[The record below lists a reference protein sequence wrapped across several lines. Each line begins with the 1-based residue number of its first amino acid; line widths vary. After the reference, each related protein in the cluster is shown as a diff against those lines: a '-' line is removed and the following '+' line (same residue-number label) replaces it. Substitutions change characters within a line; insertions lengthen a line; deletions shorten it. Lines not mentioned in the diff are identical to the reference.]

1 MAPATGTPTGSV
13 TFKDGTTTIGTINLN
28 AKSPDVA
35 AFTTSALSVKSH
47 SITADYLG
55 ATGTTAYAGSNS
67 ALLSQVVSA
76 ASTTTALSPP
86 AGPLVSGQPI
96 TLTATV
102 AVTTPGSGT
111 PTGSVTFKDG
121 TTTLGTSNLN
131 GLAADVATYTTSTKL
146 LASGS
151 PHSLTAT
158 YSASTSDLGSVSKP
172 VSLTVGLSGT
182 TTAFTVTPPQPWV
195 SGQALTIL
203 ATVAPLAPGTGTPTG
218 TVTFYNGSTKLG
230 SGTLNKAATDQTTFV
245 AKLPAPAT
253 NSLTAVYAGDTNY
266 NTSTT
271 TNVIEPVAPAQTTTV
286 LQSSKN
292 PSVNG
297 QPVTFTATVTVKSPG
312 SGTPTG
318 QVTFTNGST
327 TLGTGTLGANG
338 VATYATSTLSVGA
351 AHTIT
356 ATYGGDANDA
366 ASLPSTALSQV
377 VNADPTNTTI
387 SSSANPSVI
396 GQPVTFTATVAA
408 AAPGAGIPSGTVTF
422 NLGTSTLTGT
432 LNGKTPD
439 QATVTTSSL
448 PFGTAQSI
456 TATYGTDGDFASS
469 TSAALAQTINAAQT
483 VTTVTSS
490 KNPSPSG
497 TPVTYTAT
505 VAAKAPGAG
514 TPTGTVTFEDGTT
527 VLCSPVPLGTQGATC
542 VESAF
547 TQPGSHTITATF
559 SSATKSFVASTGS
572 LTQVNQGPTTT
583 ALTSTP
589 NPSVSGQSVTY
600 TATVK
605 VSAGTGAP
613 TGQVSFYDGTTLLG
627 TGALNGASTDAATF
641 STGFAVFGTSSI
653 TATYAGSAS
662 FTASTSPVLTQT
674 VHPAG
679 TTTAVSAAPN
689 PSVSGQSVTLTA
701 TVAVTAP
708 GTGAPAGT
716 VDFYDGTTLLGTGS
730 LNGLSP
736 DTATF
741 SVGLP
746 AAGSPHQISATY
758 VGTAAY
764 ATSTSGKVAEIVT
777 KSATT
782 TTLSAPSSTSVS
794 GEHVTYSA
802 MVAPTAPGTG
812 TASGTVA
819 FFEAGTAI
827 PSCSARSLTS
837 GVATCSLTYA
847 GPGPHAITA
856 VYSGDSNFTISTSGP
871 LAHSVNQAATT
882 TALTSDT
889 SPSVIGQSVT
899 FTATVTATTPGAG
912 TPTGTV
918 SFFDGTTSF
927 GTGTL
932 AGGVAT
938 FTTSS
943 LSVASHPVTAVY
955 EGDTDFTTST
965 SNPALTQTVNQDATS
980 ASVTSATSPSVFG
993 QSVTFTATVTPSA
1006 PGAGTPTGTVSFFDG
1021 TTSLGTGTLDAS
1033 GVATSPPT
1041 AGLSVG
1047 DHAIT
1052 AVYDGDTDFTAST
1065 SAAFTQTVNQGATST
1080 SVTGAPG
1087 PSVFG
1092 QSVTFT
1098 ATVTPSAPGAG
1109 TPTGTVEF
1117 FDGTTSLGTG
1127 TLTAGV
1133 ATFTTSSL
1141 SVASHPVTAVYEG
1154 DTDFTTS
1161 TSTAFSQTVDQAAT
1175 ATSLSINPS
1184 PSVFGQSVTFT
1195 ATVTPSAPGAGT
1207 PTGTVSF
1214 FDGTTSLGS
1223 GTLTAGVATFSTA
1236 ALSVGVLGH
1245 PITATYD
1252 GDTDFTTSTSTPATT
1267 QVVDQAATSTSVTG
1281 GPSPSVIGQSVT
1293 FTATVTAT
1301 TPGAGT
1307 PTGTVSF
1314 FDGTTSFG
1322 TGTLAGGV
1330 ATFTTSSLS
1339 VASHPVTA
1347 VYEGDTDFTTSTSN
1361 PALTQTVNQDA
1372 TSASVTSATSP
1383 SVFGQSV
1390 TFTATVTPSAPGA
1403 GTPTGTVSF
1412 FDGTT
1417 SLGTGTLDASGV
1429 ATSPPTAGLS
1439 VGDHAIT
1446 AVYDGDTDFTASTS
1460 AAFTQT
1466 VNQGATSTSVTGAPG
1481 PSVFGQ
1487 SVTFT
1492 ATVTPSA
1499 PGAGT
1504 PTGTVEFFDGT
1515 TSLGTGTLTAGVA
1528 TFTTSSLSVASHP
1541 VTAVYE
1547 GDTDFTTST
1556 STAFSQTVGKASTDT
1571 FVFSSSPSLAGQ
1583 SVTFDVTV
1591 LAKGPGAGF
1600 PTGGVTLYENGT
1612 AFSCG
1617 PSGLVVLDGSGKGTC
1632 STTYP
1637 LPGAYAIT
1645 ASYPGDPNFLASTS
1659 GQSPTQTVNR
1669 DQTGYSVVAGN
1680 GALFTYG
1687 DATSFGTVA
1696 PSQLNKP
1703 LIGLVKTPDE
1713 QGYWEVAA
1721 DGGVFTFGDARFYG
1735 SMGGQHLN
1743 APVVGFASTPDGKGY
1758 WEVASDG
1765 GIFAFGDAHFYGSM
1779 GGQHLNRP
1787 VVGIA
1792 STPSG
1797 NGYWEVASD
1806 GGVFAFGDAAPHGNT
1821 VGIHLNSPIVGIAA
1835 TPDGTGYWLV
1845 GADGGVFA
1853 EGSATFY
1860 GSMAGKPLNRPVVG
1874 ILATPNGKGY
1884 WLVGA
1889 DGGVFD
1895 FGGAGFFSDPA
1906 LPVSG
1911 APIIGIG

>member
-1 MAPATGTPTGSV
+1 MKVAAQMSSMKRRSGSHAVIPQLAPTPLRPRWRRIAIAVGALSLSASGLLILPAAAAPLAITTTTTLTSSSISSVSGESVTFTATVAPMAPATGTPTGSV

-245 AKLPAPAT
+245 AKLPATAT

-469 TSAALAQTINAAQT
+469 TSAALAQTVNAAQT

-965 SNPALTQTVNQDATS
+965 S
-980 ASVTSATSPSVFG
+980 
-993 QSVTFTATVTPSA
+993 
-1006 PGAGTPTGTVSFFDG
+1006 
-1021 TTSLGTGTLDAS
+1021 
-1033 GVATSPPT
+1033 
-1041 AGLSVG
+1041 
-1047 DHAIT
+1047 
-1052 AVYDGDTDFTAST
+1052 
-1065 SAAFTQTVNQGATST
+1065 
-1080 SVTGAPG
+1080 
-1087 PSVFG
+1087 
-1092 QSVTFT
+1092 
-1098 ATVTPSAPGAG
+1098 
-1109 TPTGTVEF
+1109 
-1117 FDGTTSLGTG
+1117 
-1127 TLTAGV
+1127 
-1133 ATFTTSSL
+1133 
-1141 SVASHPVTAVYEG
+1141 
-1154 DTDFTTS
+1154 
-1161 TSTAFSQTVDQAAT
+1161 
-1175 ATSLSINPS
+1175 
-1184 PSVFGQSVTFT
+1184 
-1195 ATVTPSAPGAGT
+1195 
-1207 PTGTVSF
+1207 
-1214 FDGTTSLGS
+1214 
-1223 GTLTAGVATFSTA
+1223 
-1236 ALSVGVLGH
+1236 
-1245 PITATYD
+1245 
-1252 GDTDFTTSTSTPATT
+1252 
-1267 QVVDQAATSTSVTG
+1267 
-1281 GPSPSVIGQSVT
+1281 
-1293 FTATVTAT
+1293 
-1301 TPGAGT
+1301 
-1307 PTGTVSF
+1307 
-1314 FDGTTSFG
+1314 
-1322 TGTLAGGV
+1322 
-1330 ATFTTSSLS
+1330 
-1339 VASHPVTA
+1339 
-1347 VYEGDTDFTTSTSN
+1347 
-1361 PALTQTVNQDA
+1361 
-1372 TSASVTSATSP
+1372 
-1383 SVFGQSV
+1383 
-1390 TFTATVTPSAPGA
+1390 
-1403 GTPTGTVSF
+1403 
-1412 FDGTT
+1412 
-1417 SLGTGTLDASGV
+1417 
-1429 ATSPPTAGLS
+1429 
-1439 VGDHAIT
+1439 
-1446 AVYDGDTDFTASTS
+1446 
-1460 AAFTQT
+1460 
-1466 VNQGATSTSVTGAPG
+1466 
-1481 PSVFGQ
+1481 
-1487 SVTFT
+1487 
-1492 ATVTPSA
+1492 
-1499 PGAGT
+1499 
-1504 PTGTVEFFDGT
+1504 
-1515 TSLGTGTLTAGVA
+1515 
-1528 TFTTSSLSVASHP
+1528 
-1541 VTAVYE
+1541 
-1547 GDTDFTTST
+1547 
-1556 STAFSQTVGKASTDT
+1556 TAFSQTVGKASTDT

>member
-1 MAPATGTPTGSV
+1 MKVAAQMSSMKRRSGSHAVIPQLAPTPLRPRWRRIAIAVGALSLSASGLLILPAAAAPLAITTTTTLTSSSISSVSGESVTFTATVAPMAPATGTPTGSV

-245 AKLPAPAT
+245 AKLPAAAT

-572 LTQVNQGPTTT
+572 LTQVNRGPTTT

-1021 TTSLGTGTLDAS
+1021 TTS
-1033 GVATSPPT
+1033 
-1041 AGLSVG
+1041 
-1047 DHAIT
+1047 
-1052 AVYDGDTDFTAST
+1052 
-1065 SAAFTQTVNQGATST
+1065 
-1080 SVTGAPG
+1080 
-1087 PSVFG
+1087 
-1092 QSVTFT
+1092 
-1098 ATVTPSAPGAG
+1098 
-1109 TPTGTVEF
+1109 
-1117 FDGTTSLGTG
+1117 
-1127 TLTAGV
+1127 
-1133 ATFTTSSL
+1133 
-1141 SVASHPVTAVYEG
+1141 
-1154 DTDFTTS
+1154 
-1161 TSTAFSQTVDQAAT
+1161 
-1175 ATSLSINPS
+1175 
-1184 PSVFGQSVTFT
+1184 
-1195 ATVTPSAPGAGT
+1195 
-1207 PTGTVSF
+1207 
-1214 FDGTTSLGS
+1214 
-1223 GTLTAGVATFSTA
+1223 
-1236 ALSVGVLGH
+1236 
-1245 PITATYD
+1245 
-1252 GDTDFTTSTSTPATT
+1252 
-1267 QVVDQAATSTSVTG
+1267 
-1281 GPSPSVIGQSVT
+1281 
-1293 FTATVTAT
+1293 
-1301 TPGAGT
+1301 
-1307 PTGTVSF
+1307 
-1314 FDGTTSFG
+1314 FG
-1322 TGTLAGGV
+1322 TGTLAG
-1330 ATFTTSSLS
+1330 
-1339 VASHPVTA
+1339 
-1347 VYEGDTDFTTSTSN
+1347 
-1361 PALTQTVNQDA
+1361 
-1372 TSASVTSATSP
+1372 
-1383 SVFGQSV
+1383 
-1390 TFTATVTPSAPGA
+1390 
-1403 GTPTGTVSF
+1403 
-1412 FDGTT
+1412 
-1417 SLGTGTLDASGV
+1417 
-1429 ATSPPTAGLS
+1429 
-1439 VGDHAIT
+1439 
-1446 AVYDGDTDFTASTS
+1446 
-1460 AAFTQT
+1460 
-1466 VNQGATSTSVTGAPG
+1466 
-1481 PSVFGQ
+1481 
-1487 SVTFT
+1487 
-1492 ATVTPSA
+1492 
-1499 PGAGT
+1499 
-1504 PTGTVEFFDGT
+1504 
-1515 TSLGTGTLTAGVA
+1515 GVA

>member
-1 MAPATGTPTGSV
+1 MKVAAQMSSMKRRSGSHAVIPQLAPTPLRPRWRRIAIAVGALSLSASGLLILPAAAAPLAITTTTTLTSSSISSVSGESVTFTATVAPMAPATGTPTGSV

-203 ATVAPLAPGTGTPTG
+203 ATVAPLAPGTGTPPG

-245 AKLPAPAT
+245 AKLPAAAT

-965 SNPALTQTVNQDATS
+965 S
-980 ASVTSATSPSVFG
+980 
-993 QSVTFTATVTPSA
+993 
-1006 PGAGTPTGTVSFFDG
+1006 
-1021 TTSLGTGTLDAS
+1021 
-1033 GVATSPPT
+1033 
-1041 AGLSVG
+1041 
-1047 DHAIT
+1047 
-1052 AVYDGDTDFTAST
+1052 
-1065 SAAFTQTVNQGATST
+1065 
-1080 SVTGAPG
+1080 
-1087 PSVFG
+1087 
-1092 QSVTFT
+1092 
-1098 ATVTPSAPGAG
+1098 
-1109 TPTGTVEF
+1109 
-1117 FDGTTSLGTG
+1117 
-1127 TLTAGV
+1127 
-1133 ATFTTSSL
+1133 
-1141 SVASHPVTAVYEG
+1141 
-1154 DTDFTTS
+1154 
-1161 TSTAFSQTVDQAAT
+1161 
-1175 ATSLSINPS
+1175 
-1184 PSVFGQSVTFT
+1184 
-1195 ATVTPSAPGAGT
+1195 
-1207 PTGTVSF
+1207 
-1214 FDGTTSLGS
+1214 
-1223 GTLTAGVATFSTA
+1223 
-1236 ALSVGVLGH
+1236 
-1245 PITATYD
+1245 
-1252 GDTDFTTSTSTPATT
+1252 
-1267 QVVDQAATSTSVTG
+1267 
-1281 GPSPSVIGQSVT
+1281 
-1293 FTATVTAT
+1293 
-1301 TPGAGT
+1301 
-1307 PTGTVSF
+1307 
-1314 FDGTTSFG
+1314 
-1322 TGTLAGGV
+1322 
-1330 ATFTTSSLS
+1330 
-1339 VASHPVTA
+1339 
-1347 VYEGDTDFTTSTSN
+1347 
-1361 PALTQTVNQDA
+1361 
-1372 TSASVTSATSP
+1372 
-1383 SVFGQSV
+1383 
-1390 TFTATVTPSAPGA
+1390 
-1403 GTPTGTVSF
+1403 
-1412 FDGTT
+1412 
-1417 SLGTGTLDASGV
+1417 
-1429 ATSPPTAGLS
+1429 
-1439 VGDHAIT
+1439 
-1446 AVYDGDTDFTASTS
+1446 
-1460 AAFTQT
+1460 
-1466 VNQGATSTSVTGAPG
+1466 
-1481 PSVFGQ
+1481 
-1487 SVTFT
+1487 
-1492 ATVTPSA
+1492 
-1499 PGAGT
+1499 
-1504 PTGTVEFFDGT
+1504 
-1515 TSLGTGTLTAGVA
+1515 
-1528 TFTTSSLSVASHP
+1528 
-1541 VTAVYE
+1541 
-1547 GDTDFTTST
+1547 
-1556 STAFSQTVGKASTDT
+1556 TAFSQTVGKASTDT

-1853 EGSATFY
+1853 EGRATFY

>member
-1 MAPATGTPTGSV
+1 MKVAAQMSSMKRRSGSHAVIPQLAPTPLRPRWRRIAIAVGALSLSASGLLILPAAAAPLAITTTTTLTSSSISSVSGESVTFTATVAPMAPATGTPTGSV

-245 AKLPAPAT
+245 AKLPATAT

-955 EGDTDFTTST
+955 EGDTDFTTT
-965 SNPALTQTVNQDATS
+965 
-980 ASVTSATSPSVFG
+980 
-993 QSVTFTATVTPSA
+993 
-1006 PGAGTPTGTVSFFDG
+1006 
-1021 TTSLGTGTLDAS
+1021 
-1033 GVATSPPT
+1033 
-1041 AGLSVG
+1041 
-1047 DHAIT
+1047 
-1052 AVYDGDTDFTAST
+1052 
-1065 SAAFTQTVNQGATST
+1065 
-1080 SVTGAPG
+1080 
-1087 PSVFG
+1087 
-1092 QSVTFT
+1092 
-1098 ATVTPSAPGAG
+1098 
-1109 TPTGTVEF
+1109 
-1117 FDGTTSLGTG
+1117 
-1127 TLTAGV
+1127 
-1133 ATFTTSSL
+1133 
-1141 SVASHPVTAVYEG
+1141 
-1154 DTDFTTS
+1154 
-1161 TSTAFSQTVDQAAT
+1161 
-1175 ATSLSINPS
+1175 
-1184 PSVFGQSVTFT
+1184 
-1195 ATVTPSAPGAGT
+1195 
-1207 PTGTVSF
+1207 
-1214 FDGTTSLGS
+1214 
-1223 GTLTAGVATFSTA
+1223 
-1236 ALSVGVLGH
+1236 
-1245 PITATYD
+1245 
-1252 GDTDFTTSTSTPATT
+1252 
-1267 QVVDQAATSTSVTG
+1267 
-1281 GPSPSVIGQSVT
+1281 
-1293 FTATVTAT
+1293 
-1301 TPGAGT
+1301 
-1307 PTGTVSF
+1307 
-1314 FDGTTSFG
+1314 
-1322 TGTLAGGV
+1322 
-1330 ATFTTSSLS
+1330 
-1339 VASHPVTA
+1339 
-1347 VYEGDTDFTTSTSN
+1347 
-1361 PALTQTVNQDA
+1361 
-1372 TSASVTSATSP
+1372 
-1383 SVFGQSV
+1383 
-1390 TFTATVTPSAPGA
+1390 
-1403 GTPTGTVSF
+1403 
-1412 FDGTT
+1412 
-1417 SLGTGTLDASGV
+1417 
-1429 ATSPPTAGLS
+1429 
-1439 VGDHAIT
+1439 
-1446 AVYDGDTDFTASTS
+1446 
-1460 AAFTQT
+1460 
-1466 VNQGATSTSVTGAPG
+1466 
-1481 PSVFGQ
+1481 
-1487 SVTFT
+1487 
-1492 ATVTPSA
+1492 
-1499 PGAGT
+1499 
-1504 PTGTVEFFDGT
+1504 
-1515 TSLGTGTLTAGVA
+1515 
-1528 TFTTSSLSVASHP
+1528 
-1541 VTAVYE
+1541 
-1547 GDTDFTTST
+1547 T

>member
-1 MAPATGTPTGSV
+1 MKVAAQMSSMKRRSGSHAVIPQLAPTPLRPRWRRIAIAVGALSLSASGLLILPAAAAPLAITTTTTLTSSSISSVSGESVTFTATVAPMAPATGTPTGSV

-245 AKLPAPAT
+245 AKLPAAAT

-572 LTQVNQGPTTT
+572 LTQVNRGPTTT

-1109 TPTGTVEF
+1109 TPTGTV
-1117 FDGTTSLGTG
+1117 
-1127 TLTAGV
+1127 
-1133 ATFTTSSL
+1133 
-1141 SVASHPVTAVYEG
+1141 
-1154 DTDFTTS
+1154 
-1161 TSTAFSQTVDQAAT
+1161 
-1175 ATSLSINPS
+1175 
-1184 PSVFGQSVTFT
+1184 
-1195 ATVTPSAPGAGT
+1195 
-1207 PTGTVSF
+1207 
-1214 FDGTTSLGS
+1214 
-1223 GTLTAGVATFSTA
+1223 
-1236 ALSVGVLGH
+1236 
-1245 PITATYD
+1245 
-1252 GDTDFTTSTSTPATT
+1252 
-1267 QVVDQAATSTSVTG
+1267 
-1281 GPSPSVIGQSVT
+1281 
-1293 FTATVTAT
+1293 
-1301 TPGAGT
+1301 
-1307 PTGTVSF
+1307 SF

-1322 TGTLAGGV
+1322 TGTLAG
-1330 ATFTTSSLS
+1330 
-1339 VASHPVTA
+1339 
-1347 VYEGDTDFTTSTSN
+1347 
-1361 PALTQTVNQDA
+1361 
-1372 TSASVTSATSP
+1372 
-1383 SVFGQSV
+1383 
-1390 TFTATVTPSAPGA
+1390 
-1403 GTPTGTVSF
+1403 
-1412 FDGTT
+1412 
-1417 SLGTGTLDASGV
+1417 
-1429 ATSPPTAGLS
+1429 
-1439 VGDHAIT
+1439 
-1446 AVYDGDTDFTASTS
+1446 
-1460 AAFTQT
+1460 
-1466 VNQGATSTSVTGAPG
+1466 
-1481 PSVFGQ
+1481 
-1487 SVTFT
+1487 
-1492 ATVTPSA
+1492 
-1499 PGAGT
+1499 
-1504 PTGTVEFFDGT
+1504 
-1515 TSLGTGTLTAGVA
+1515 GVA

-1743 APVVGFASTPDGKGY
+1743 APVVGIASTPDGKGY

>member
-1 MAPATGTPTGSV
+1 MKVAAQMSSMKRRSGSHAVIPQLAPTPLRPRWRRIAIAVGALSLSASGLLILPAAAAPLAITTTTTLTSSSISSVSGESVTFTATVAPMAPATGTPTGSV

-245 AKLPAPAT
+245 AKLPATAT

-1006 PGAGTPTGTVSFFDG
+1006 PGAGTPTGTV
-1021 TTSLGTGTLDAS
+1021 
-1033 GVATSPPT
+1033 
-1041 AGLSVG
+1041 
-1047 DHAIT
+1047 
-1052 AVYDGDTDFTAST
+1052 
-1065 SAAFTQTVNQGATST
+1065 
-1080 SVTGAPG
+1080 
-1087 PSVFG
+1087 
-1092 QSVTFT
+1092 
-1098 ATVTPSAPGAG
+1098 
-1109 TPTGTVEF
+1109 
-1117 FDGTTSLGTG
+1117 
-1127 TLTAGV
+1127 
-1133 ATFTTSSL
+1133 
-1141 SVASHPVTAVYEG
+1141 
-1154 DTDFTTS
+1154 
-1161 TSTAFSQTVDQAAT
+1161 
-1175 ATSLSINPS
+1175 
-1184 PSVFGQSVTFT
+1184 
-1195 ATVTPSAPGAGT
+1195 
-1207 PTGTVSF
+1207 
-1214 FDGTTSLGS
+1214 
-1223 GTLTAGVATFSTA
+1223 
-1236 ALSVGVLGH
+1236 
-1245 PITATYD
+1245 
-1252 GDTDFTTSTSTPATT
+1252 
-1267 QVVDQAATSTSVTG
+1267 
-1281 GPSPSVIGQSVT
+1281 
-1293 FTATVTAT
+1293 
-1301 TPGAGT
+1301 
-1307 PTGTVSF
+1307 
-1314 FDGTTSFG
+1314 
-1322 TGTLAGGV
+1322 
-1330 ATFTTSSLS
+1330 
-1339 VASHPVTA
+1339 
-1347 VYEGDTDFTTSTSN
+1347 
-1361 PALTQTVNQDA
+1361 
-1372 TSASVTSATSP
+1372 
-1383 SVFGQSV
+1383 
-1390 TFTATVTPSAPGA
+1390 
-1403 GTPTGTVSF
+1403 
-1412 FDGTT
+1412 
-1417 SLGTGTLDASGV
+1417 
-1429 ATSPPTAGLS
+1429 
-1439 VGDHAIT
+1439 
-1446 AVYDGDTDFTASTS
+1446 
-1460 AAFTQT
+1460 
-1466 VNQGATSTSVTGAPG
+1466 
-1481 PSVFGQ
+1481 
-1487 SVTFT
+1487 
-1492 ATVTPSA
+1492 
-1499 PGAGT
+1499 
-1504 PTGTVEFFDGT
+1504 EFFDGT

>member
-1 MAPATGTPTGSV
+1 MKVAAQMSSMKRRSGSHAVIPQLAPTPLRPRWRRIAIAVGALSLSASGLLILPAAAAPLAITTTTTLTSSSISSVSGESVTFTATVAPMAPATGTPTGSV

-245 AKLPAPAT
+245 AKLPAAAT

-965 SNPALTQTVNQDATS
+965 S
-980 ASVTSATSPSVFG
+980 
-993 QSVTFTATVTPSA
+993 
-1006 PGAGTPTGTVSFFDG
+1006 
-1021 TTSLGTGTLDAS
+1021 
-1033 GVATSPPT
+1033 
-1041 AGLSVG
+1041 
-1047 DHAIT
+1047 
-1052 AVYDGDTDFTAST
+1052 
-1065 SAAFTQTVNQGATST
+1065 
-1080 SVTGAPG
+1080 
-1087 PSVFG
+1087 
-1092 QSVTFT
+1092 
-1098 ATVTPSAPGAG
+1098 
-1109 TPTGTVEF
+1109 
-1117 FDGTTSLGTG
+1117 
-1127 TLTAGV
+1127 
-1133 ATFTTSSL
+1133 
-1141 SVASHPVTAVYEG
+1141 
-1154 DTDFTTS
+1154 
-1161 TSTAFSQTVDQAAT
+1161 TAFSQTVDQAAT

-1184 PSVFGQSVTFT
+1184 
-1195 ATVTPSAPGAGT
+1195 
-1207 PTGTVSF
+1207 
-1214 FDGTTSLGS
+1214 
-1223 GTLTAGVATFSTA
+1223 
-1236 ALSVGVLGH
+1236 
-1245 PITATYD
+1245 
-1252 GDTDFTTSTSTPATT
+1252 
-1267 QVVDQAATSTSVTG
+1267 
-1281 GPSPSVIGQSVT
+1281 
-1293 FTATVTAT
+1293 
-1301 TPGAGT
+1301 
-1307 PTGTVSF
+1307 
-1314 FDGTTSFG
+1314 
-1322 TGTLAGGV
+1322 
-1330 ATFTTSSLS
+1330 
-1339 VASHPVTA
+1339 
-1347 VYEGDTDFTTSTSN
+1347 
-1361 PALTQTVNQDA
+1361 
-1372 TSASVTSATSP
+1372 
-1383 SVFGQSV
+1383 
-1390 TFTATVTPSAPGA
+1390 
-1403 GTPTGTVSF
+1403 
-1412 FDGTT
+1412 
-1417 SLGTGTLDASGV
+1417 
-1429 ATSPPTAGLS
+1429 
-1439 VGDHAIT
+1439 
-1446 AVYDGDTDFTASTS
+1446 
-1460 AAFTQT
+1460 
-1466 VNQGATSTSVTGAPG
+1466 

>member
-1006 PGAGTPTGTVSFFDG
+1006 PGAGTPTGTV
-1021 TTSLGTGTLDAS
+1021 
-1033 GVATSPPT
+1033 
-1041 AGLSVG
+1041 
-1047 DHAIT
+1047 
-1052 AVYDGDTDFTAST
+1052 
-1065 SAAFTQTVNQGATST
+1065 
-1080 SVTGAPG
+1080 
-1087 PSVFG
+1087 
-1092 QSVTFT
+1092 
-1098 ATVTPSAPGAG
+1098 
-1109 TPTGTVEF
+1109 
-1117 FDGTTSLGTG
+1117 
-1127 TLTAGV
+1127 
-1133 ATFTTSSL
+1133 
-1141 SVASHPVTAVYEG
+1141 
-1154 DTDFTTS
+1154 
-1161 TSTAFSQTVDQAAT
+1161 
-1175 ATSLSINPS
+1175 
-1184 PSVFGQSVTFT
+1184 
-1195 ATVTPSAPGAGT
+1195 
-1207 PTGTVSF
+1207 
-1214 FDGTTSLGS
+1214 
-1223 GTLTAGVATFSTA
+1223 
-1236 ALSVGVLGH
+1236 
-1245 PITATYD
+1245 
-1252 GDTDFTTSTSTPATT
+1252 
-1267 QVVDQAATSTSVTG
+1267 
-1281 GPSPSVIGQSVT
+1281 
-1293 FTATVTAT
+1293 
-1301 TPGAGT
+1301 
-1307 PTGTVSF
+1307 
-1314 FDGTTSFG
+1314 
-1322 TGTLAGGV
+1322 
-1330 ATFTTSSLS
+1330 
-1339 VASHPVTA
+1339 
-1347 VYEGDTDFTTSTSN
+1347 
-1361 PALTQTVNQDA
+1361 
-1372 TSASVTSATSP
+1372 
-1383 SVFGQSV
+1383 
-1390 TFTATVTPSAPGA
+1390 
-1403 GTPTGTVSF
+1403 
-1412 FDGTT
+1412 
-1417 SLGTGTLDASGV
+1417 
-1429 ATSPPTAGLS
+1429 
-1439 VGDHAIT
+1439 
-1446 AVYDGDTDFTASTS
+1446 
-1460 AAFTQT
+1460 
-1466 VNQGATSTSVTGAPG
+1466 
-1481 PSVFGQ
+1481 
-1487 SVTFT
+1487 
-1492 ATVTPSA
+1492 
-1499 PGAGT
+1499 
-1504 PTGTVEFFDGT
+1504 EFFDGT